1 MGDANWWLI
10 AVAFVL
16 GLLLTFAL
24 MIRPVTQEIPANRI
38 GAALHTGRP
47 AAEADPPTTN
57 ITTDE
62 RAPTT
67 TISTPKEEPPTAQ
80 MPAAGAAAYEAEG
93 ASESKTT
100 KMPVAP
106 EAPRGAGS
114 ARAGCSG
121 PSGWLSSEGR
131 MTHYPGELRHN
142 ADFANARIDA
152 LQAALAA
159 LLARDTPDLE
169 RRYLEAFQGLDRQ
182 LAEKW
187 SDIKSVRD
195 KS

>member
-1 MGDANWWLI
+1 
-10 AVAFVL
+10 
-16 GLLLTFAL
+16 
-24 MIRPVTQEIPANRI
+24 
-38 GAALHTGRP
+38 
-47 AAEADPPTTN
+47 
-57 ITTDE
+57 
-62 RAPTT
+62 
-67 TISTPKEEPPTAQ
+67 
-80 MPAAGAAAYEAEG
+80 
-93 ASESKTT
+93 
-100 KMPVAP
+100 
-106 EAPRGAGS
+106 
-114 ARAGCSG
+114 
-121 PSGWLSSEGR
+121 
-131 MTHYPGELRHN
+131 LRHN